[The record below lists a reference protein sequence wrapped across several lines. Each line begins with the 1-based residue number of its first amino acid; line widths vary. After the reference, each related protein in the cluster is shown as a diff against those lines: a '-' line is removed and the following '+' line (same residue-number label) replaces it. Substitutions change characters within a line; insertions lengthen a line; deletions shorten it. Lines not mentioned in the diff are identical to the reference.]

1 MALKCPE
8 IEVVCVDISEPRIAA
23 WNSSSLPIFEP
34 GLEEVVM
41 KCRGKNLFFSTD
53 THKYADRGPH
63 RDPRRRRRPAP
74 PSARAFATAALT
86 PARSPAR
93 NAARRRAG
101 TCPRRTSSS

>member
-1 MALKCPE
+1 MNTTTQAMMALKCPE

-53 THKYADRGPH
+53 THTYVT
-63 RDPRRRRRPAP
+63 AP
-74 PSARAFATAALT
+74 P
-86 PARSPAR
+86 
-93 NAARRRAG
+93 
-101 TCPRRTSSS
+101 PR